1 MNTPMFKATM
11 IALLVSCASGCVFV
25 ADTSDDDAK
34 SRRSEVEVV
43 MPPAGRV
50 QHSLFGSDFPIAR
63 AVEVKPGTQIVWHSG
78 MVPSPANP
86 DAERYS
92 PEYWGDTKTQALSVF
107 ARFDESLKDLGL
119 RFGDVVKMTVFLV
132 PDPNNGGRMD
142 FSGFM
147 EAYTQYY
154 GTDANRMNL
163 PARSAVGVAQL
174 AAPGMLVEIDAVFAR
189 PSR

>member
-1 MNTPMFKATM
+1 MNSRLLQATAA
-11 IALLVSCASGCVFV
+11 ALLISLSSGCVLV
-25 ADTSDDDAK
+25 AETSDKDADVQRK
-34 SRRSEVEVV
+34 KVEVV
-43 MPPAGRV
+43 MPPVGRV
-50 QHSLFGSDFPIAR
+50 QHGLFGSDFPIAR

-78 MVPSPANP
+78 MVPGPANP
-86 DAERYS
+86 DAERFS
-92 PEYWGDTKTQALSVF
+92 SEFWGDTKTQALSVF

-119 RFGDVVKMTVFLV
+119 SFDDVVKMTVFLV

-147 EAYTQYY
+147 QAYTQYY
-154 GTDANRMNL
+154 GADAKRMNL